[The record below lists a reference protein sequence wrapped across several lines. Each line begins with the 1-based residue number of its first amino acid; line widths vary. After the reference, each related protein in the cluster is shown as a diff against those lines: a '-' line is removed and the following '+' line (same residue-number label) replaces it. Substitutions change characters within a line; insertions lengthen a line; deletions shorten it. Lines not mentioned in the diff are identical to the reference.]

1 MITFWDNLH
10 RDLPSYIET
19 KYLES
24 EEKLAMEAL
33 RAENFKLKNKQEALV
48 KLLR

>member
-1 MITFWDNLH
+1 MH
-10 RDLPSYIET
+10 RDLPSPIET

-24 EEKLAMEAL
+24 EGKLAIAMEAL
-33 RAENFKLKNKQEALV
+33 RAENFRLKNKQEALV